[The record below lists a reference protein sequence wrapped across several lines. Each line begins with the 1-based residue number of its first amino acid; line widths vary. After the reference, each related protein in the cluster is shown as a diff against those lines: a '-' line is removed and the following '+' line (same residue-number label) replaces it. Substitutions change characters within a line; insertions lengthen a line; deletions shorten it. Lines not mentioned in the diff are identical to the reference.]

1 MEPTELD
8 TQVQSDSRLSIIDIG
23 GLWDAFFDGAPRFS
37 FTVGEGETATSEIS
51 VSSGSAI
58 SLLDNVKVQLRVKDE
73 NGNWKVLEESG
84 SGGLIDIIGIFG
96 GKAKFTI
103 NDLPPGEYQVIA
115 AVRGLSVLTTTKV
128 EGTTTFYDHT
138 EVGSYK
144 VTPVSG
150 NVLDNDAA
158 GEGAKV
164 THIDGEQV
172 GANGTTTFE
181 GEYGSLTIGAN
192 GEFTYTPYDTNGL
205 GIGKVETFE
214 YTIKAAD
221 GSESTAEIHIRID
234 SDGQGLIWPEDPSQP
249 AEVDL
254 VANNDTGETVINSDY
269 LVTQGGPSEQAPS
282 QTIGGIFAGAVTKT
296 SSVNFTVDPD
306 SKADVKITA
315 SSPDEL
321 LVSDSLK
328 VTVTGPNGYS
338 KTYTGTGGLFSNLS
352 VQEML
357 QGLEAGNY
365 TVTATYQR
373 SGTGTG
379 GKLELAYETQSV
391 THLDEYVVKDIQA
404 ATGNVLADNHLG
416 STYTKFLVEN
426 GSGQFVAVA
435 NGTTVT
441 GLYGVLTINT
451 DGSYSYAPTSS
462 LAAIGKEDVFTYRL
476 EHPNGTVEEA
486 TLTIAV
492 EHGTGPFEPDAL
504 DSADEFSAFA
514 DTDAFEDES
523 DDHDSDVVALR
534 GLDAE
539 DGTDAEPATEVAE
552 LNLDDLLY
560 EPSEEGDVDL
570 SALSEDGEDQ
580 EDAAAEAQESVTA
593 AVETD
598 EPVVDVPLV
607 NPLDDDLN
615 QPQVFLG

>member
-404 ATGNVLADNHLG
+404 ATGNVLADDHLG